1 MAPPGFLSRG
11 DAHWRVR
18 AATRSGSEG
27 RRSCRLA
34 DGSGTGLTSRFRR
47 ANHQVSAA
55 RLLPGSRQRA
65 PERRHPGCIWPLR
78 AWGPAPPPD
87 CKPLRHQHLGRK
99 LSITTQPA
107 RFLRRVRPWSRDATE
122 AACEPRD
129 RDETPGRAPRPPRGL
144 RFGPARCPPP
154 PRRSPTDAA
163 LDDRTVGLSDEEQGV
178 VSSPN
183 TVRAAVRICSPSAA
197 LPASA
202 VSTGEVISLKSAS
215 NRPESDKGCTSS
227 GAR

>member
-11 DAHWRVR
+11 DAHWRER

-78 AWGPAPPPD
+78 AWGPAPQPD

-154 PRRSPTDAA
+154 TLTNRCGARRSNRRAERRGTGRGAPPARTPSTTTLHHRAPSTSGPSTGHLRACNRGPRPRR
-163 LDDRTVGLSDEEQGV
+163 
-178 VSSPN
+178 
-183 TVRAAVRICSPSAA
+183 
-197 LPASA
+197 
-202 VSTGEVISLKSAS
+202 
-215 NRPESDKGCTSS
+215 
-227 GAR
+227 